1 MEEYNTDSQIAA
13 WFLKFIEIYKLCK
26 VHIPVD
32 RFASS
37 KKASDSL
44 KPFKHHV
51 FTSTFSKNIVIIFIK
66 NLHDSRVYRELIHV
80 QSLFFFLFSQKANK
94 ESLIHFS
101 ISCIPSVW
109 QWWIKL
115 YIQVTNSKIN
125 GIVLHSLHI
134 LEYFFIFIFW

>member
-1 MEEYNTDSQIAA
+1 MEEYNTDSQITP

-32 RFASS
+32 QFASS

-66 NLHDSRVYRELIHV
+66 NLHDSRVGNWYMFNHF
-80 QSLFFFLFSQKANK
+80 FFFLFSQKANK
-94 ESLIHFS
+94 ENLIHFS

-109 QWWIKL
+109 HWWIKL

-125 GIVLHSLHI
+125 GIVLYSLHI